1 MRYAASVPL
10 CALALAVAGTA
21 AAQDPIIAPPNT
33 MATASSSFSIFI
45 RSVPLGTEQI
55 AVSRSGDGWTIS
67 STGRLGPPLDIV
79 GRRIQIRYTADWR
92 PIELSFDGL
101 VKGQPEAVHTSVD
114 GNSAKTET
122 TRQGQAQDKTDA
134 IDPASVLV
142 LPNRFFSA
150 YEAVAARLASA
161 AEGTELP
168 AYAVGG
174 GSFRIRVGE
183 SAVDHIE
190 TPARTLAAKR
200 THLTLLL
207 GGAPLEADMWTDD
220 ASRMLR
226 FSIPAQS
233 VEVVREDIASVASR
247 RVPISRANDEAV
259 HIAANGFSLAGT
271 LSRPLVDPGKP
282 LPAVILVSGSGP
294 NDRDELVFNIP
305 VLGQIAGA
313 IADAGFIVL
322 RYDKRGVGQS
332 GGRVESATIAD
343 YVEDLRAAVKYLDD
357 RKDVDDKRIAVIGHS
372 EGGWVAMLAAQK
384 DKHIAAVGLLA
395 TPGVSGADLILAQQA
410 HLLDRMTL
418 SDAERQQKIELQ
430 KKLQAAIISGK
441 GLDEFPPAVRKQAD
455 NAEFQSILTID
466 PAKVVP
472 DLRQPILIVQGALD
486 TQVDPANADRLEE
499 LAKAR
504 KKAPPPTVVKV
515 PGVNHL
521 LVPAKTGEV
530 DEYSNLPDKHVSPAV
545 TNAIVEWLK
554 KTLQANQTH

>member
-1 MRYAASVPL
+1 M
-10 CALALAVAGTA
+10 
-21 AAQDPIIAPPNT
+21 APV
-33 MATASSSFSIFI
+33 SSSFSIFV

-67 STGRLGPPLDIV
+67 STGRLGAPLDIV
-79 GRRIQIRYTADWR
+79 GRRMQIRYTPDWR
-92 PIELSFDGL
+92 PIELTFDGL
-101 VKGQPEAVHTSVD
+101 VKGQQEGVHTSVD
-114 GNSAKTET
+114 GSAAKTET
-122 TRQGQAQDKTDA
+122 IRAGQAQDKTDT

-142 LPNRFFSA
+142 LPNRFFSG

-161 AEGTELP
+161 PPGTELP

-183 SAVDHIE
+183 SAVDRIE
-190 TPARTLAAKR
+190 TPARTLEAKR

-247 RVPISRANDEAV
+247 RVPISRPNDEAV
-259 HIAANGFSLAGT
+259 HVVANGFSLAGT
-271 LSRPLVDPGKP
+271 LSRPVGDTGKP

-305 VLGQIAGA
+305 VLGEIAGA

-332 GGRVESATIAD
+332 GGRAESAGIPD
-343 YVEDLRAAVKYLDD
+343 YVEDLRAAVKFLGD
-357 RKDVDDKRIAVIGHS
+357 RKDVDGKRIAVIGHS
-372 EGGWVAMLAAQK
+372 EGGWVAMLAADK
-384 DKHIAAVGLLA
+384 DKHIAALGLLA

-410 HLLDRMTL
+410 HLLDGMKLT
-418 SDAERQQKIELQ
+418 DAERQQKIEMQ
-430 KKLQAAIISGK
+430 KKLQAAIVSGK
-441 GLDEFPPAVRKQAD
+441 GLDQFPPAIRKQAD

-466 PAKVVP
+466 PAKILPGV
-472 DLRQPILIVQGALD
+472 RQPLLIVQGQLD
-486 TQVDPANADRLEE
+486 TQVEPSNADRLEE
-499 LAKAR
+499 LAKKR
-504 KKAPPPTVVKV
+504 KNGAPPTVVRV

-530 DEYSNLPDKHVSPAV
+530 GEYGSLPDKHVSAAV
-545 TNAIVEWLK
+545 TGAIVAWLK
-554 KTLQANQTH
+554 KTLPAR